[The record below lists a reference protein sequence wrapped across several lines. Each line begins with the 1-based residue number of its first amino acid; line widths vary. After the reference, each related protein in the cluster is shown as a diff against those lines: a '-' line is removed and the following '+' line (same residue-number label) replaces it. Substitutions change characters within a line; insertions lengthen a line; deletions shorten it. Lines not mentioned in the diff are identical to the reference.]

1 MKKQQAPCNTQ
12 NQEQVENYYRG
23 VKAADTAVI
32 RATQGNMLRYHL
44 AKVIETKKG
53 RVYVE
58 QGDPWGGERWYMKSG
73 KSCDHPTGQS
83 NLVVP
88 TPEVLKWIEDHPR
101 GDIKFET
108 DYIYTPPG
116 QRDGDPARYRL
127 SITERMIHDRKK
139 RTEG

>member
-1 MKKQQAPCNTQ
+1 
-12 NQEQVENYYRG
+12 
-23 VKAADTAVI
+23 
-32 RATQGNMLRYHL
+32 MLCYHL

-73 KSCDHPTGQS
+73 KSCNHPTGQS

-88 TPEVLKWIEDHPR
+88 TPEVLKWIEDHPC
-101 GDIKFET
+101 GDTKFET

-116 QRDGDPARYRL
+116 QREGDRCFSSKALSASRNGFADAPTRPGCTFMSPAIETL
-127 SITERMIHDRKK
+127 TLPNFPAAS
-139 RTEG
+139 